1 MNMTMIVICIMHWG
15 VLFVWNVGV
24 WAAGRHQMLIYSFIF
39 CNVFCVAFH
48 CTTRTTASAVTR
60 KIGR

>member
-15 VLFVWNVGV
+15 VLFVWNVGA

-39 CNVFCVAFH
+39 ATYSVLHFIVQLGQQP
-48 CTTRTTASAVTR
+48 VQ
-60 KIGR
+60 